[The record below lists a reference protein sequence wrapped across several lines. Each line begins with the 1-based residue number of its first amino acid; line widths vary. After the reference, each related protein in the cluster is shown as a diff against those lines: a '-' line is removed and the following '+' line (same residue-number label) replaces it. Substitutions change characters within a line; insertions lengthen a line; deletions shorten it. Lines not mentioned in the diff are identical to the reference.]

1 MGSLEVPV
9 GSRRSHRTVDPPQ
22 SGAGG
27 IARRNLQSIAR
38 LLTAAMVLLSS
49 SVLWALDP
57 HRQIDQY
64 GHDSWTSQRGLPG
77 EAVYQILQS
86 KDGYLWIRTDAG
98 LARFDGVRFVS
109 MDAEIATDPVRAIC
123 MSADGDLLI
132 RTTSRTIL
140 YKDGRFRDYMPPA
153 KLPDG
158 VTNVLFETRDHKLL
172 VGAENFIYEL
182 QPSGPKLL
190 MGHSE
195 RINAF
200 LEDRG
205 GTTWVAASSG
215 LYTYAAGKLSPAS
228 TGKLLGQNG
237 YALMEDHLH
246 HVWAGG
252 KAGIYRLD
260 GGPPGAAPVV
270 EARNLG
276 QVRALIEDA
285 RGNVWMGTHEQG
297 LARLSG
303 DTLSSFDSIAGMTD
317 NQVISIFE
325 DREGSIWVGTSSG
338 LDRFRDT
345 KLATLTVRDG
355 LPANNVG
362 SVFSTRE
369 GGLYAFCYDGG
380 LATLDNGTFKVFA
393 HNDKLP
399 SLYGPAMFE
408 SKDGSLW
415 VGTGHGLSRIQNG
428 KLTVYTGGGDRD
440 GHFSKWFTS
449 VISEDDESLIVAN
462 AESNVYRFKDG
473 KVTPFT
479 LRGQTTPI
487 TYGIYVLSMYYD
499 PSGVLWA
506 GTVHGFF
513 KFVPG
518 ASPQTARRTE
528 IDVPVTNIFD
538 DRQGNLWMGGRFP
551 GLMQYRITDGRVTR
565 YGKRNGLF
573 DGYVSRVLP
582 DDNGNLW
589 MSTENGIYVA
599 REKDLND
606 FADRRTAYVPAIVYG
621 MSDGMKTATASDTSS
636 QPGGA
641 RTADGR
647 LWFTT
652 IKGLVSV
659 DPTHVLH
666 NAQVPPVVI
675 ETVVTDGTVRP
686 IAAEVTIPP
695 GTRDIE
701 FHYTALSFVIPE
713 RVRFKYRLEGYDTD
727 WVDAGPRRVAY
738 YSNLRPGSYRFR
750 VIAANNDGVWNEQ
763 GASVDIRI
771 EPRFYQTWLFDG
783 LCILLAVL
791 AIVAGN
797 RLNTRLIRR
806 RAAQLTRLVEEQ
818 TAELRKSH
826 MELEQLAHCDAL
838 TSLPNRRLFTMH
850 FAKLL
855 EAAQR
860 RGEPLALL
868 LIDFDKFKHINDTF
882 GHDAG
887 DAFLIEA
894 SVRLQ
899 ASIRSADCVSRLG
912 GDEFAVLL
920 SNDPGEAGIARV
932 CNRIV
937 ESFREPVY
945 FKTTKIQSSASIGVA
960 VFPEHGLTQE
970 ILYKCADLALY
981 EAKRGGRNNWR
992 QYEPAL
998 SSEAVQQ

>member
-1 MGSLEVPV
+1 VRGI
-9 GSRRSHRTVDPPQ
+9 RR
-22 SGAGG
+22 G
-27 IARRNLQSIAR
+27 ILQSIQGV
-38 LLTAAMVLLSS
+38 LIAAIVALSCGE
-49 SVLWALDP
+49 LWALDP
-57 HRQIDQY
+57 HKQIGQY

-86 KDGYLWIRTDAG
+86 KDGYLWIRTDSG
-98 LARFDGVRFVS
+98 LARFDGARFVS

-158 VTNVLFETRDHKLL
+158 ATNVLFETREHKVL

-195 RINAF
+195 RINGF
-200 LEDRG
+200 LEDRTG
-205 GTTWVAASSG
+205 RTWVGGSAR

-228 TGKLLGQNG
+228 TGSLSGRYG
-237 YALMEDHLH
+237 YSLMEDHLH
-246 HVWAGG
+246 RLWAGG
-252 KAGIYRLD
+252 KPGIYRID
-260 GGPPGAAPVV
+260 GDPSGPPPIV
-270 EARNLG
+270 EAGSLT
-276 QVRALIEDA
+276 QVNAIIEDSQ
-285 RGNVWMGTHEQG
+285 GNVWMGTQTQG

-303 DTLSSFDSIAGMTD
+303 DTLSSFDSLSGLTD
-317 NQVISIFE
+317 NKVSAIFQ
-325 DREGSIWVGTSSG
+325 DREGTIWVGTGSG

-345 KLATLTVRDG
+345 KLTTLTVRDG
-355 LPANNVG
+355 LPSNNLG
-362 SVFSTRE
+362 SIFYTRE
-369 GGLYAFCYDGG
+369 GSLYAFCYNGG
-380 LATLDNGTFKVFA
+380 LATLEHDAFRAFA

-399 SLYGPAMFE
+399 ALYGPAMFE
-408 SKDGSLW
+408 GKNGSLW
-415 VGTGHGLSRIQNG
+415 VGTGGGLSRIKNG
-428 KLTVYTGGGDRD
+428 KLTVYSGD
-440 GHFSKWFTS
+440 GHFSKS
-449 VISEDDESLIVAN
+449 YLSMISEDNESLIVAN

-518 ASPQTARRTE
+518 ASPQTARRSE
-528 IDVPVTNIFD
+528 IDVPVTTILD
-538 DRQGNLWMGGRFP
+538 DHQGNLWLGGRFP
-551 GLMQYRITDGRVTR
+551 GLMQYRVADGRVTR

-606 FADRRTAYVPAIVYG
+606 FADQRTTHVPATAYGLA
-621 MSDGMKTATASDTSS
+621 DGMKTGTASDTSS

-641 RTADGR
+641 RTTDGR

-652 IKGLVSV
+652 TKGLVFV
-659 DPTHVLH
+659 DPAHVLH

-686 IAAEVTIPP
+686 GDAEVTIPP
-695 GTRDIE
+695 GARDIE

-738 YSNLRPGSYRFR
+738 YSNLRPGSYRFL
-750 VIAANNDGVWNEQ
+750 VIAANDDGVWNEQ
-763 GASVDIRI
+763 GASVEIRI

-783 LCILLAVL
+783 LCLLLAGL

-797 RLNTRLIRR
+797 RLNTRFIRR
-806 RAAQLTRLVEEQ
+806 RAAQLSRLIEEQ

-826 MELEQLAHCDAL
+826 MELEQLANCDAL
-838 TSLPNRRLFTMH
+838 TSLPNRRLFTLH
-850 FAKLL
+850 FAKLI

-920 SNDPGEAGIARV
+920 SNDPAEHGIAAV

-937 ESFREPVY
+937 ESFDTPVY
-945 FKTTKIQSSASIGVA
+945 FKTTEIRSSASIGVA

-970 ILYKCADLALY
+970 LLYKSADLALY

-992 QYEPAL
+992 WHNPAK
-998 SSEAVQQ
+998 STGESQKETEQQAKDSARTTL